1 MLRFVLRKMRAKK
14 WMMLC
19 LLIGNILLISIACVN
34 PMYTRAVLQ
43 KTMLGQMKSILTEE
57 KLYPGGVTI
66 QASMLR
72 QKGQIVSQDNYR
84 QARDAAEMLPE
95 TLGVPLREKVE
106 QLLIANVQM
115 TSRSLREDDVEGKRV
130 NVCCLSD
137 MEAHMQLLTGSGM
150 SKQVNDG
157 VIDVIVSEQA
167 LLNLNLLVGEVLD
180 TVELTTADGQPLA
193 VRVAGVYQA
202 SEAEDPYWVTSPAGF
217 SSSVMM
223 DRALFYELF
232 VQEGDE
238 RYPLRAAW
246 DLMLDYTQ
254 MDSESAQHYI
264 DVMRAL
270 RTEFPTS
277 RNVTITNNFVDTLEG
292 FLNESKRVQVT
303 LLVLQAPIFVL
314 LGVFIFMVS
323 RQMAEMEESEIAVLK
338 SRGAGRMQILTIYL
352 VQSALLALIAWMA
365 GIPLSLFLCQVLG
378 SANAFL
384 EFVSRT
390 ALPARIDGAVLL
402 YGIAAALLSIVTM
415 VLPVMRFSNVSIVSQ
430 KRAKRAGK
438 GMPWWQKSGMDLLLL
453 AVALYSWYIF
463 RAQKDALYQRVL
475 EGESIDPLMY
485 LGASLFIIGAGL
497 FLLRV
502 LPAIVH
508 LIYLAG
514 RRWWSP
520 AMFASFLQVIRTR
533 GSQGFIMVFLM
544 FTIALGMFNATAART
559 IGSNAQI
566 NTRYSIGADIVL
578 KEIWQDNRQAL
589 NASMMG
595 STNSATTQ
603 KVTYTE
609 PDYDGYAA
617 LEGVASVTRV
627 LNDNGISVSLSSG
640 DSLKNVR
647 LMGIHTKEFGE
658 TAWFDEDL
666 LPIHWY
672 HYLNAMSQNADA
684 VLVSENFESDYGYQL
699 GDVIQYRSADGES
712 VRGIICGFVPYWPTY
727 GAVENVRGTD
737 GVYREQDC
745 YLIVAHLS
753 KVQAAFG
760 VTPYE
765 VWICTEGE
773 STQFIYDY
781 IEQSGKKLRIFR
793 DARAEIIEQ
802 KNDPILQGTNGILT
816 VGFIVVLVLCTVGFL
831 IYWILS
837 IRQRALQMG
846 IFRAMGMTMREIV
859 TMLINEQIWISGL
872 SIAAGAG
879 IGWAASKLYVPI
891 IQIAYAASD
900 QLVPLRVVMS
910 ASDHAQLFLIV
921 GAVMAVCLCIL
932 GGLVKRMKIAKALKL
947 GED

>member
-1 MLRFVLRKMRAKK
+1 
-14 WMMLC
+14 
-19 LLIGNILLISIACVN
+19 
-34 PMYTRAVLQ
+34 
-43 KTMLGQMKSILTEE
+43 
-57 KLYPGGVTI
+57 
-66 QASMLR
+66 
-72 QKGQIVSQDNYR
+72 
-84 QARDAAEMLPE
+84 
-95 TLGVPLREKVE
+95 
-106 QLLIANVQM
+106 
-115 TSRSLREDDVEGKRV
+115 
-130 NVCCLSD
+130 
-137 MEAHMQLLTGSGM
+137 
-150 SKQVNDG
+150 
-157 VIDVIVSEQA
+157 
-167 LLNLNLLVGEVLD
+167 
-180 TVELTTADGQPLA
+180 
-193 VRVAGVYQA
+193 
-202 SEAEDPYWVTSPAGF
+202 
-217 SSSVMM
+217 
-223 DRALFYELF
+223 
-232 VQEGDE
+232 
-238 RYPLRAAW
+238 
-246 DLMLDYTQ
+246 
-254 MDSESAQHYI
+254 
-264 DVMRAL
+264 
-270 RTEFPTS
+270 
-277 RNVTITNNFVDTLEG
+277 
-292 FLNESKRVQVT
+292 
-303 LLVLQAPIFVL
+303 
-314 LGVFIFMVS
+314 
-323 RQMAEMEESEIAVLK
+323 
-338 SRGAGRMQILTIYL
+338 
-352 VQSALLALIAWMA
+352 
-365 GIPLSLFLCQVLG
+365 
-378 SANAFL
+378 
-384 EFVSRT
+384 
-390 ALPARIDGAVLL
+390 
-402 YGIAAALLSIVTM
+402 
-415 VLPVMRFSNVSIVSQ
+415 
-430 KRAKRAGK
+430 
-438 GMPWWQKSGMDLLLL
+438 
-453 AVALYSWYIF
+453 
-463 RAQKDALYQRVL
+463 
-475 EGESIDPLMY
+475 
-485 LGASLFIIGAGL
+485 
-497 FLLRV
+497 
-502 LPAIVH
+502 
-508 LIYLAG
+508 
-514 RRWWSP
+514 
-520 AMFASFLQVIRTR
+520 MFASFLQVIRTR

-595 STNSATTQ
+595 LTNSATTQ

-765 VWICTEGE
+765 VWIRTEGE

-879 IGWAASKLYVPI
+879 IGWAASELYVPI

-900 QLVPLRVVMS
+900 QLVPLCVVMS